1 MGEDVPW
8 PAPPREPGPWNGGP
22 PVAPPG
28 NTPLPPLPGASG
40 TMGGTPATPNPWNQ
54 NPVPSVHIPPDRRP
68 PGSPVPGPPPQPPGA
83 PVPAAGSTL
92 KPRAPIALRAVAVII
107 VLAMVAAGV
116 LLVLKGGRQYP
127 SEWDPKVKDIAEWVA
142 EARELDYEHPVKVN
156 FLTDAEYTEHATA
169 GGDVTDPATAAYYDD
184 QAAQLRALGFIS
196 GKVDLASANDTLS
209 DSGTLAY
216 YDPDVEQVF
225 VRGTDMTP
233 ALRVTLAH
241 ELTHVLQDQHFD
253 LQRMGELPSG
263 EASVLRALAEGD
275 ASRIEDTYVDQ
286 LSDDDR
292 AAYEEESQ
300 ASGEDA
306 SDELDEKVPPILT
319 TLFASPYILGPQ
331 LIDVLD
337 QTGGSKAIDRAL
349 QDPPSEEAL
358 FDPRTYGTEALAAQ
372 PTTVAAPAGAE
383 PIDDGE
389 FGPTTWYL
397 MLAARMDPKVA
408 LDATDGWGG
417 DAYAVYRKDDAVCVS
432 ISYRGDTE
440 EDVAEMSAALKTWVA
455 ASPKGSASAT
465 EEDGTIAFESCDP
478 GEDAASAGDVSPD
491 LLAIPVTRTQ
501 VYSSSL
507 ENATEDQASCFA
519 QGVIDRFTTAQL
531 TDPTG
536 AFVNSEPGQAI
547 LNELRQGCA
556 G

>member
-1 MGEDVPW
+1 MAVVGEDVPW

-263 EASVLRALAEGD
+263 EASVLRALAEERRR
-275 ASRIEDTYVDQ
+275 ASRTRTWTSSPTTTARPTRRRARPAARTRPTSSTRRSRRSSPRSSPR
-286 LSDDDR
+286 LTSSAPSSSTSSTRR
-292 AAYEEESQ
+292 AAARPS
-300 ASGEDA
+300 
-306 SDELDEKVPPILT
+306 
-319 TLFASPYILGPQ
+319 
-331 LIDVLD
+331 
-337 QTGGSKAIDRAL
+337 TGRCRIHRARRRSSTRA
-349 QDPPSEEAL
+349 PTA
-358 FDPRTYGTEALAAQ
+358 PR
-372 PTTVAAPAGAE
+372 
-383 PIDDGE
+383 
-389 FGPTTWYL
+389 
-397 MLAARMDPKVA
+397 R
-408 LDATDGWGG
+408 
-417 DAYAVYRKDDAVCVS
+417 
-432 ISYRGDTE
+432 
-440 EDVAEMSAALKTWVA
+440 
-455 ASPKGSASAT
+455 
-465 EEDGTIAFESCDP
+465 
-478 GEDAASAGDVSPD
+478 
-491 LLAIPVTRTQ
+491 
-501 VYSSSL
+501 
-507 ENATEDQASCFA
+507 
-519 QGVIDRFTTAQL
+519 
-531 TDPTG
+531 
-536 AFVNSEPGQAI
+536 
-547 LNELRQGCA
+547 
-556 G
+556 